1 LIPPLADPTSGDGSS
16 PPAFDRKARQVFER
30 ALDLKSQQKSLGDGE
45 LRQSLLELCDAAR
58 GDGCQ
63 AEALIVQLKRS
74 WASVP
79 ANAESHERSELVSQ
93 LISICIREF
102 YRDGK

>member
-1 LIPPLADPTSGDGSS
+1 MTGDDA
-16 PPAFDRKARQVFER
+16 PQPAFDRKARDVFEK
-30 ALDLKSQQKSLGDGE
+30 ALDLKSRQKSLGDPQ
-45 LRQSLLELCDAAR
+45 LKQSLLELCEAAR

-79 ANAESHERSELVSQ
+79 SNAESHERSELVSQ
-93 LISICIREF
+93 LISICIREY

>member
-1 LIPPLADPTSGDGSS
+1 LAEPTIEEDSPL
-16 PPAFDRKARQVFER
+16 PAFDRKARDVFEK
-30 ALDLKSQQKSLGDGE
+30 ALELKSQQKSLGDPQ
-45 LRQSLLELCDAAR
+45 LKQSLLELCEAAR
-58 GDGCQ
+58 GGGCQ

>member
-1 LIPPLADPTSGDGSS
+1 LADPTTDGSS
-16 PPAFDRKARQVFER
+16 ETAFDRKARNIFER
-30 ALDLKSQQKSLGDGE
+30 ALDLKSHQKSLGDPQ
-45 LRQSLLELCDAAR
+45 LKQSLLELCEAAR

-74 WASVP
+74 WATVP